1 MQAFAYAATA
11 LWMVGN
17 LFLGLWALI
26 LSFKME
32 NRRLPKQ
39 SPMPTWGRSK
49 FAFQKDASDY
59 SLARC
64 RMGHADDAFFGFKR
78 PGTPQ
83 PRIYLFRLVL
93 DGGPQSQTFLLICGL
108 CWRRHGDRRHHECTV
123 LEGTINAVSP
133 ASVGSLFHFRC
144 RPLAQMRSADC
155 IP

>member
-39 SPMPTWGRSK
+39 SPMPTWGGRK

-59 SLARC
+59 TEVGQ
-64 RMGHADDAFFGFKR
+64 M
-78 PGTPQ
+78 
-83 PRIYLFRLVL
+83 
-93 DGGPQSQTFLLICGL
+93 
-108 CWRRHGDRRHHECTV
+108 DRRKAIKVEC
-123 LEGTINAVSP
+123 A
-133 ASVGSLFHFRC
+133 LFIWAISI
-144 RPLAQMRSADC
+144 PLTLQIILKR
-155 IP
+155 